1 MEDDRDVPPRTLSER
16 ELGDAAGE
24 ADLSSASDVEIA
36 FDAFDALDP
45 DALQSCRALTHLS
58 LTHNGL
64 RVLPRLHAAAD
75 TLRRL
80 ELSHQRLESMS
91 GLPELPQLRELILND
106 NAIATLEPPAGCPR
120 LERLW
125 LFSNRVERL
134 AGLDRLSSLRELWLQ
149 DNRVRRLRGA
159 GLERLVD
166 LRELAL
172 AGNPIH
178 DLGEIDALASVP
190 ALRRLSFADRFFAP
204 APVTTRRGYR
214 AATTRTLPQLEILD
228 EFEVRED
235 ERGGAADDRLR
246 AALDFNRGVEEARR
260 EHAAEVAALEA
271 ARDRSAAAAAAAGSR
286 AAAKLRKLEKTVRAG
301 REMVLA
307 AAERA
312 AARREEAR
320 RALHERLADIG
331 AEHARAVDAMVRR
344 AEAAAAAETS
354 RYERAARRARFARES
369 AEARDALL
377 DDGNAAHSN
386 AARAVFELSEED
398 AETREVCEAFAAAAA
413 AAGELPPKR
422 AATASESR
430 KTPASIEVDADEDDD
445 DGFALGPVVA
455 FAVHRVV
462 DAEATLAFERARTTA
477 SSADGDGTPARMETR
492 TAFFGTTPSG
502 VRAALSSGL
511 DAAAASGALGSAA
524 DDRGVRLW
532 RTVAQAYD
540 AAKLALASE
549 GAREPT
555 AEDEARATELEGPAA
570 VFACVV
576 AADDDVVAAWDR
588 IAPRWRRGPVATS
601 AVFARGRA
609 LLKYVVHVERA
620 ATTTASARRTSR
632 SRTDAAAMDAADAA
646 ELRSLEARAE
656 AEVRQFRYDAWRAA
670 DPGVAEIVAAQDE
683 ELDQLR
689 SELAATRAAVAE
701 ERAKQEDAERWGSE
715 NTRAAVAEERAKQ
728 EDAERWGSEKTRA
741 DAETFATTW

>member
-354 RYERAARRARFARES
+354 RYERAARRERFARES
-369 AEARDALL
+369 AEARAALL
-377 DDGNAAHSN
+377 DDGNAAHSD

-422 AATASESR
+422 ASTASESR
-430 KTPASIEVDADEDDD
+430 KTPSSIEADADEDDD

-492 TAFFGTTPSG
+492 TAFLGTTPSG

-549 GAREPT
+549 DAREPT

-588 IAPRWRRGPVATS
+588 TAPRWRRGPVATS

-689 SELAATRAAVAE
+689 AELAATRAAVAE
-701 ERAKQEDAERWGSE
+701 EKAKQEDAERWGSE
-715 NTRAAVAEERAKQ
+715 NTRA
-728 EDAERWGSEKTRA
+728 

>member
-45 DALQSCRALTHLS
+45 DALRSCRALTHLS

-64 RVLPRLHAAAD
+64 RVLPRLHAAAA
-75 TLRRL
+75 TLRKL

-91 GLPELPQLRELILND
+91 GLPEMPQLRELILND

-134 AGLDRLSSLRELWLQ
+134 AGLDRLASLRELWLQ
-149 DNRVRRLRGA
+149 DNCVRRLRGA

-166 LRELAL
+166 LRALAL

-178 DLGEIDALASVP
+178 DLGEIEALASVP
-190 ALRRLSFADRFFAP
+190 ALRHLSFADRFFAP

-214 AATTRTLPQLEILD
+214 AATTRVLPQLELLD
-228 EFEVRED
+228 EFEVRDD

-260 EHAAEVAALEA
+260 EHAAEVAALET

-286 AAAKLRKLEKTVRAG
+286 AAAKLRKLEKTLRAG
-301 REMVLA
+301 REAVLA

-320 RALHERLADIG
+320 RALHERLAEIG
-331 AEHARAVDAMVRR
+331 AEHASAVDAMVRR

-354 RYERAARRARFARES
+354 RSERAARRARFSLES
-369 AEARDALL
+369 ARAHAALL
-377 DDGNAAHSN
+377 DDEANAN
-386 AARAVFELSEED
+386 AARAVFELPEGD
-398 AETREVCEAFAAAAA
+398 AETREVREAFAAAAA
-413 AAGELPPKR
+413 AAGELPSKR
-422 AATASESR
+422 AEAAIFSPGR
-430 KTPASIEVDADEDDD
+430 KTETTESAADDDADDD
-445 DGFALGPVVA
+445 DGFALGSVVA

-477 SSADGDGTPARMETR
+477 SAANGNGNGNGTPARMETR
-492 TAFFGTTPSG
+492 TAFLGTTPSG

-511 DAAAASGALGSAA
+511 DAAAAAGALGAAA

-549 GAREPT
+549 DPRAPT
-555 AEDEARATELEGPAA
+555 AEDEARATELDGPAA
-570 VFACVV
+570 VLACVV
-576 AADDDVVAAWDR
+576 LADDDVIAAWDR
-588 IAPRWRRGPVATS
+588 VAPRWRRGPVTAS

-609 LLKYVVHVERA
+609 LPKYVVHVERA
-620 ATTTASARRTSR
+620 PKETETDTATVRASRVRRSAM
-632 SRTDAAAMDAADAA
+632 DAAAMDAADAA

-689 SELAATRAAVAE
+689 SELAAMRAAISE
-701 ERAKQEDAERWGSE
+701 EKAKQEDAERWGSE
-715 NTRAAVAEERAKQ
+715 NA
-728 EDAERWGSEKTRA
+728 WA
-741 DAETFATTW
+741 DAETFAKVW

>member
-1 MEDDRDVPPRTLSER
+1 MEDNRDVPPRTLSER

-260 EHAAEVAALEA
+260 EHAAEVTALEA

-312 AARREEAR
+312 AARREDAR

-354 RYERAARRARFARES
+354 RYERFARRARFARES
-369 AEARDALL
+369 AEARAALL
-377 DDGNAAHSN
+377 DDGTTLLAAHSN

-398 AETREVCEAFAAAAA
+398 AEMREVCEAFAAAAA

-430 KTPASIEVDADEDDD
+430 KTTASIEVDADEDDD

-462 DAEATLAFERARTTA
+462 DAEATLAFERARRTL
-477 SSADGDGTPARMETR
+477 STR
-492 TAFFGTTPSG
+492 TAFLGTTPSG
-502 VRAALSSGL
+502 VGAALSSGL
-511 DAAAASGALGSAA
+511 DAAAASGALGSTA

-549 GAREPT
+549 DARKPT

-588 IAPRWRRGPVATS
+588 TAPRWRRGPVATS

-689 SELAATRAAVAE
+689 AELAATRAAVAE
-701 ERAKQEDAERWGSE
+701 EKAKQEDAERWGSE
-715 NTRAAVAEERAKQ
+715 NTRA
-728 EDAERWGSEKTRA
+728 

>member
-125 LFSNRVERL
+125 LFSNRIERL

-214 AATTRTLPQLEILD
+214 AATTRTRPQLEILD

-301 REMVLA
+301 RETVLA

-320 RALHERLADIG
+320 RALHERLANIG

-354 RYERAARRARFARES
+354 RYERAARRERFARES
-369 AEARDALL
+369 AEARAARL
-377 DDGNAAHSN
+377 DDGNAAHSD

-398 AETREVCEAFAAAAA
+398 AEMREVCEAFAAAAA

-430 KTPASIEVDADEDDD
+430 KTTASIEVDADEDDD

-462 DAEATLAFERARTTA
+462 DAEARLAFERARTTA

-492 TAFFGTTPSG
+492 TAFLGTTPSG

-511 DAAAASGALGSAA
+511 DAAAASGALGPAA

-549 GAREPT
+549 DAREPT

-588 IAPRWRRGPVATS
+588 TAPRWRRGPVATS

-670 DPGVAEIVAAQDE
+670 DPGVADIVAAQDE

-689 SELAATRAAVAE
+689 AELAATRAAVAE
-701 ERAKQEDAERWGSE
+701 EKAKQEDAERWGSE
-715 NTRAAVAEERAKQ
+715 NTRA
-728 EDAERWGSEKTRA
+728 

>member
-45 DALQSCRALTHLS
+45 DALRSCRALTHLS

-64 RVLPRLHAAAD
+64 RVLPRLHAAAA
-75 TLRRL
+75 TLRKL

-134 AGLDRLSSLRELWLQ
+134 AGLDRLASLRELWLQ

-166 LRELAL
+166 LRALAL

-178 DLGEIDALASVP
+178 DLGEIEALASVP
-190 ALRRLSFADRFFAP
+190 ALRHLSFADRFFAP

-214 AATTRTLPQLEILD
+214 AATTRALPQLELLD

-286 AAAKLRKLEKTVRAG
+286 AAAKLRKLEKTLRAG
-301 REMVLA
+301 REAVLA

-320 RALHERLADIG
+320 RALHERLAEIG

-344 AEAAAAAETS
+344 AEAVAAAETS
-354 RYERAARRARFARES
+354 RSERAARRARFALES
-369 AEARDALL
+369 ARAHAALL
-377 DDGNAAHSN
+377 DDEANAN
-386 AARAVFELSEED
+386 AARAVFELSEGD
-398 AETREVCEAFAAAAA
+398 AETREVREAFAAAAA
-413 AAGELPPKR
+413 AAGELPSKR
-422 AATASESR
+422 AEAAIFSPRR
-430 KTPASIEVDADEDDD
+430 KTETTETIDDGFGADADDA
-445 DGFALGPVVA
+445 DGFALGSVVA

-477 SSADGDGTPARMETR
+477 STADGNGNGNGTPARTETR
-492 TAFFGTTPSG
+492 TAFLGTTPSG

-511 DAAAASGALGSAA
+511 DAAAAAGALGAAA

-549 GAREPT
+549 DPRAPT
-555 AEDEARATELEGPAA
+555 AEDEARATELDGPAA
-570 VFACVV
+570 VLACVV
-576 AADDDVVAAWDR
+576 LADDDVVAAWDR
-588 IAPRWRRGPVATS
+588 VAPRWRRGPVTTS

-609 LLKYVVHVERA
+609 LPKYVVHVERA
-620 ATTTASARRTSR
+620 PKETDTDTATARASRVRRSAM
-632 SRTDAAAMDAADAA
+632 DAAAMDAADAA

-689 SELAATRAAVAE
+689 SELAAMRAAISE
-701 ERAKQEDAERWGSE
+701 EKAKQEDAERWGSE
-715 NTRAAVAEERAKQ
+715 NA
-728 EDAERWGSEKTRA
+728 WA
-741 DAETFATTW
+741 DAETFAKAW

>member
-204 APVTTRRGYR
+204 APVTTRRGRR

-235 ERGGAADDRLR
+235 ERGAPPTTG
-246 AALDFNRGVEEARR
+246 FARR
-260 EHAAEVAALEA
+260 
-271 ARDRSAAAAAAAGSR
+271 
-286 AAAKLRKLEKTVRAG
+286 
-301 REMVLA
+301 
-307 AAERA
+307 
-312 AARREEAR
+312 
-320 RALHERLADIG
+320 
-331 AEHARAVDAMVRR
+331 
-344 AEAAAAAETS
+344 
-354 RYERAARRARFARES
+354 
-369 AEARDALL
+369 
-377 DDGNAAHSN
+377 
-386 AARAVFELSEED
+386 
-398 AETREVCEAFAAAAA
+398 
-413 AAGELPPKR
+413 
-422 AATASESR
+422 
-430 KTPASIEVDADEDDD
+430 
-445 DGFALGPVVA
+445 
-455 FAVHRVV
+455 
-462 DAEATLAFERARTTA
+462 
-477 SSADGDGTPARMETR
+477 
-492 TAFFGTTPSG
+492 
-502 VRAALSSGL
+502 
-511 DAAAASGALGSAA
+511 
-524 DDRGVRLW
+524 
-532 RTVAQAYD
+532 
-540 AAKLALASE
+540 
-549 GAREPT
+549 
-555 AEDEARATELEGPAA
+555 
-570 VFACVV
+570 
-576 AADDDVVAAWDR
+576 
-588 IAPRWRRGPVATS
+588 
-601 AVFARGRA
+601 
-609 LLKYVVHVERA
+609 
-620 ATTTASARRTSR
+620 
-632 SRTDAAAMDAADAA
+632 
-646 ELRSLEARAE
+646 
-656 AEVRQFRYDAWRAA
+656 
-670 DPGVAEIVAAQDE
+670 
-683 ELDQLR
+683 
-689 SELAATRAAVAE
+689 
-701 ERAKQEDAERWGSE
+701 
-715 NTRAAVAEERAKQ
+715 
-728 EDAERWGSEKTRA
+728 
-741 DAETFATTW
+741 

>member
-134 AGLDRLSSLRELWLQ
+134 AGLDRLSSVRELWLQ

-320 RALHERLADIG
+320 RALHERLANIG

-369 AEARDALL
+369 AEARAALL
-377 DDGNAAHSN
+377 DDGNAAHSD

-413 AAGELPPKR
+413 AAGELPPKWE
-422 AATASESR
+422 APR
-430 KTPASIEVDADEDDD
+430 KTTASIEVDADEDDD

-462 DAEATLAFERARTTA
+462 DAEATLAFERARKTA

-492 TAFFGTTPSG
+492 TAFLGTTPSG

-549 GAREPT
+549 DAREPT

-588 IAPRWRRGPVATS
+588 TAPRWRRGPVATS

-689 SELAATRAAVAE
+689 AELAATRAAVAE
-701 ERAKQEDAERWGSE
+701 EKAKQEDAERWGSE
-715 NTRAAVAEERAKQ
+715 NTRA
-728 EDAERWGSEKTRA
+728 

>member
-134 AGLDRLSSLRELWLQ
+134 AGLDRLSSVRELWLQ

-320 RALHERLADIG
+320 RALHERLANIG

-369 AEARDALL
+369 AEARAALL
-377 DDGNAAHSN
+377 DDGNAAHSD

-413 AAGELPPKR
+413 AAGELPPKWE
-422 AATASESR
+422 APR
-430 KTPASIEVDADEDDD
+430 KTTASIEVDADEDDD

-455 FAVHRVV
+455 FAVHRGG
-462 DAEATLAFERARTTA
+462 DAEATLAVERARKTA

-492 TAFFGTTPSG
+492 TAFLGTTPSG

-549 GAREPT
+549 DAREPT

-588 IAPRWRRGPVATS
+588 TAPRWRRGPVATS

-689 SELAATRAAVAE
+689 AELAATRAAVAE
-701 ERAKQEDAERWGSE
+701 EKAKQEDAERWGSE
-715 NTRAAVAEERAKQ
+715 NTRA
-728 EDAERWGSEKTRA
+728 

>member
-260 EHAAEVAALEA
+260 EHAAEVTALEA

-312 AARREEAR
+312 AARREDAR

-354 RYERAARRARFARES
+354 RYERFARRARFARES
-369 AEARDALL
+369 AEARAALL
-377 DDGNAAHSN
+377 DDGTTLLAAHSN

-398 AETREVCEAFAAAAA
+398 AEMREVCEAFAAAAA

-430 KTPASIEVDADEDDD
+430 KTKSEERIPDADEDDD

-477 SSADGDGTPARMETR
+477 SSADGDETPARMETR
-492 TAFFGTTPSG
+492 TAFLGTTPSG

-511 DAAAASGALGSAA
+511 DAAAASGALGSTA

-549 GAREPT
+549 DARKPT

-689 SELAATRAAVAE
+689 AELAATRAAVAE
-701 ERAKQEDAERWGSE
+701 EKAKQEDAERWGSE
-715 NTRAAVAEERAKQ
+715 NA
-728 EDAERWGSEKTRA
+728 RA